1 MNNSSNSGNEQQM
14 VNNIPAVQL
23 ESSINCP
30 NCGTIVKGKF
40 CASCGTKIEELMPQT
55 IVQPV
60 QQPTVSS
67 VQPMMQPVQ
76 QVSMQQQNNNQNI
89 PWLVSGIN
97 GVQQT
102 NGDPKKSKKVLIT
115 IIVAAILVV
124 ASIVAVMLI
133 INNSDK
139 EKNNDNQETSRT
151 VMIYMVGSNLE
162 SSNAI
167 ASSDIDSI
175 KPTEVDLEHVN
186 VLLYTGGTTQWHN
199 FVSNEENAIYQLTD
213 DGFKKVKTYSKENMG
228 SSDTFSTFLNY
239 AYDNYETDYYDLVIY
254 DHGGAIQ
261 GAVWD
266 DFTGDNLSL
275 EDFKVALDNSPFN
288 ENNKLELVLFR
299 TCLNGTI
306 EIADVF
312 DEYAHYLIA
321 SSEITLGSP
330 YTPILGFINNIESAD
345 TAVEFGKKF
354 ISEYQNQINTLTPNS
369 EIGQMYAIIDLSK
382 TEELIKELDVFIN
395 GIDLNLYYAD
405 VIRARSTMY
414 QFAYT
419 YFDDASYD
427 MVDLYELIKRLSPY
441 STVNSDKLLSLIED
455 AVIYNWSTNS
465 VTHGLSIYFPYNGDI
480 FTQTQLLDMYSNFEF
495 NDSYFNFIKDVA
507 VLNNS
512 NKSSAF
518 STHLLTENATRVNG
532 TEFEIK
538 LTDEQVRDY
547 ANSGYIIFHKEDDGY
562 YTPIY
567 SSDDTILEA
576 DGTLKTNISNNLIKV
591 YDEEGETYVQ
601 LIERKVDGKK
611 TYYSHTI
618 LVYFDANVDFS
629 EWGSDRATV
638 YYDYQGNNVTATNII
653 LTGDEH
659 IEGTIAN
666 LEEYTTIEF
675 WNFKYKILDSNGE
688 YTTDWEGSQ
697 TKYGYEFYTDNFN
710 FKRATLEKGDY
721 YCIFMVEDIYGNM
734 YYSKL
739 LSIK

>member
-14 VNNIPAVQL
+14 VNNISAVQP
-23 ESSINCP
+23 EPSINCP

-40 CASCGTKIEELMPQT
+40 CASCGTKIEALMPQT

-60 QQPTVSS
+60 QQ
-67 VQPMMQPVQ
+67 
-76 QVSMQQQNNNQNI
+76 QNHNQNI
-89 PWLVSGIN
+89 PGLVSGIN

-102 NGDPKKSKKVLIT
+102 NGDPKKSKKVLIA
-115 IIVAAILVV
+115 IIVAVILVV
-124 ASIVAVMLI
+124 VACLLVVTLI
-133 INNSDK
+133 LNNGDK
-139 EKNNDNQETSRT
+139 KKNNDNKETSRT

-369 EIGQMYAIIDLSK
+369 EIGQMYAIVDLSK

-512 NKSSAF
+512 NKTSAF

-538 LTDEQVRDY
+538 LTEEQVRDY

-591 YDEEGETYVQ
+591 YDEEEGETYVQ

-611 TYYSHTI
+611 ICYNNVI
-618 LVYFDANVDFS
+618 LSYFDADVDLSLWKFDS
-629 EWGSDRATV
+629 AII
-638 YYDYQGNNVTATNII
+638 YYDYQGDSVKVTNII
-653 LTGDEH
+653 LDGNDH
-659 IEGTIAN
+659 SEGTIAN
-666 LEEYTTIEF
+666 LEDYTTVQF
-675 WNFKYKILDSNGE
+675 WNFRYKILDEKGN
-688 YTTDWEGSQ
+688 YTTNWESNP
-697 TKYGYEFYTDNFN
+697 TKYGYEFYANKELK
-710 FKRATLEKGDY
+710 FKRAVLEEGDY